1 MEKVKVGIVGF
12 CGHTGRTLLRIL
24 IHHPEVEI
32 TYLADKDSKEFDKSN
47 YSTEQA
53 RPLRSGR
60 IYPTQIEENFDP
72 KEASRFADL
81 FFLALPHT
89 VSMLFVDELLKN
101 GKKVIDFSADFRF
114 PNLSI
119 YEEWYQTKHKNPEL
133 LSQAVYGLPEIFR
146 EEIKKA
152 KLLANP
158 GCYPTAT
165 ILGIL
170 PLLKKGFLKDEI
182 IVDAKSGASGA
193 GKKLSPSSTFSA
205 INENLK
211 PYKVN
216 CHQHAPEIK
225 MILERVAKRTEIDLT
240 FVPHLIPMNKGL
252 LTTIYVSLNQEM
264 GTGEILNLYQKFY
277 SSEPFVKVLGEG
289 EFPQTKDV
297 LGTNYCRI
305 GVTANK
311 NRAIIVSTID
321 NLMKGAAS
329 QAVQNMNIMY
339 GWDETM
345 GSGLNI

>member
-1 MEKVKVGIVGF
+1 VGIVGF
-12 CGHTGRTLLRIL
+12 CGHTGRTLLQIL
-24 IHHPEVEI
+24 IHHPGVEV
-32 TYLADKDSKEFDKSN
+32 TYLADQDTKEFDKSN
-47 YSTEQA
+47 LCGIHPV
-53 RPLRSGR
+53 RM
-60 IYPTQIEENFDP
+60 EENFDP
-72 KEASRFADL
+72 KEASQFADL

-89 VSMLFVDELLKN
+89 ISMLFVDELLKN

-114 PNLSI
+114 PDLSI

-158 GCYPTAT
+158 GCYPTAS
-165 ILGIL
+165 ILGLL
-170 PLLKKGFLKDEI
+170 PLIKEKLLEKEI
-182 IVDAKSGASGA
+182 IIDAKSGASGA
-193 GKKLSPSSTFSA
+193 GKKLTTSSTFSA

-211 PYKVN
+211 AYKVN

-225 MILERVAKRTEIDLT
+225 MILERVAEKTEIDLT

-252 LTTIYVSLNQEM
+252 LTTIYVSLNKEM

-277 SSEPFVKVLGEG
+277 GSEPFVKVLGEG
-289 EFPQTKDV
+289 EFPQTRDV

-311 NRAIIVSTID
+311 NKAIIVSTID

-329 QAVQNMNIMY
+329 QAVQNMNIMF
-339 GWDETM
+339 GWEETM
-345 GSGLNI
+345 GLL

>member
-1 MEKVKVGIVGF
+1 MVFCQKMNKVKVGIVGF
-12 CGHTGRTLLRIL
+12 CGHTGNTLLRIL
-24 IHHPEVEI
+24 AHHPEVEV
-32 TYLADKDSKEFDKSN
+32 TYLADKDRNGFDESN
-47 YSTEQA
+47 PYGIH
-53 RPLRSGR
+53 P
-60 IYPTQIEENFDP
+60 IHIEENFDP
-72 KEASRFADL
+72 KEASRFADI
-81 FFLALPHT
+81 FFLTLPHT
-89 VSMLFVDELLKN
+89 ISMLFVDELLKN

-114 PNLSI
+114 PDLSL
-119 YEEWYQTKHKNPEL
+119 YEKWYQTKHKNPEL

-170 PLLKKGFLKDEI
+170 PLLKKGLLKKEI

-193 GKKLSPSSTFSA
+193 GKKLSPSSMFSA

-225 MILERVAKRTEIDLT
+225 MILERVAQEKMDLT

-252 LTTIYVSLNQEM
+252 LTTIYVFLNQEM
-264 GTGEILNLYQKFY
+264 GTSEILNLYQNFY
-277 SSEPFVKVLGEG
+277 SSEPFVKVLGKG

-297 LGTNYCRI
+297 LGTNYCQI
-305 GVTANK
+305 GLTANK
-311 NRAIIVSTID
+311 NKAIVISTID

-339 GWDETM
+339 GWDETT
-345 GSGLNI
+345 GLK

>member
-1 MEKVKVGIVGF
+1 MVSCQKMDKVKVGIVGF
-12 CGHTGRTLLRIL
+12 CGHTGRTLLQIL
-24 IHHPEVEI
+24 IHHPGVEV
-32 TYLADKDSKEFDKSN
+32 TYLADQDTKEFDKSN
-47 YSTEQA
+47 LCGIHPV
-53 RPLRSGR
+53 RM
-60 IYPTQIEENFDP
+60 EENFDP
-72 KEASRFADL
+72 KEASQFADL

-89 VSMLFVDELLKN
+89 ISMLFVDELLKN

-114 PNLSI
+114 PDLSI

-133 LSQAVYGLPEIFR
+133 LNQAVYGLPEIFR

-158 GCYPTAT
+158 GCYPTAS
-165 ILGIL
+165 ILGLL
-170 PLLKKGFLKDEI
+170 PLIKEKLLEKEI
-182 IVDAKSGASGA
+182 IIDAKSGASGA
-193 GKKLSPSSTFSA
+193 GKKLTTSSTFSA

-211 PYKVN
+211 AYKVN

-225 MILERVAKRTEIDLT
+225 MILERVAERTEIDLT

-252 LTTIYVSLNQEM
+252 LTTIYASLNKEM
-264 GTGEILNLYQKFY
+264 GTGEISDIYQKFY
-277 SSEPFVKVLGEG
+277 GSEPFVKVLKEG

-311 NRAIIVSTID
+311 NKAIIVSTID

-339 GWDETM
+339 GWEETM
-345 GSGLNI
+345 GLL

>member
-1 MEKVKVGIVGF
+1 MVFCQEMNKLKIGIVGF
-12 CGHTGRTLLRIL
+12 CGHTGKTLLRIL
-24 IHHPEVEI
+24 VHHPEVEI
-32 TYLADKDSKEFDKSN
+32 TYLADKDSKEFAETAP
-47 YSTEQA
+47 YGIH
-53 RPLRSGR
+53 PMH
-60 IYPTQIEENFDP
+60 IEENFDP

-114 PNLSI
+114 PDFSI

-158 GCYPTAT
+158 GCYPTAST
-165 ILGIL
+165 LGIL
-170 PLLKKGFLKDEI
+170 PLLKEKLLGKEVI
-182 IVDAKSGASGA
+182 IDAKSGASGA
-193 GKKLSPSSTFSA
+193 GKKLTPSSTFSA

-211 PYKVN
+211 AYKVN
-216 CHQHAPEIK
+216 CHQHSPEIK
-225 MILERVAKRTEIDLT
+225 MILERVAGEKIDLI

-252 LTTIYVSLNQEM
+252 LTTIYASLNK
-264 GTGEILNLYQKFY
+264 EIERDKILELYQNFY
-277 SSEPFVKVLGEG
+277 ASEPFVKVLPEG
-289 EFPQTKDV
+289 EFPQTRDV

-305 GVTANK
+305 GVTASKNK
-311 NRAIIVSTID
+311 AIIISTID
-321 NLMKGAAS
+321 NLMKGAAG

-339 GWDETM
+339 GWEETT
-345 GSGLNI
+345 GLL